1 MLPLAKDQPGEENT
15 YQVFLE
21 PWINSRSQDAN
32 TDVKGNESQ
41 LTELVFDEYDQRR
54 VKETE
59 VFVWGQKKNTRGV
72 P

>member
-1 MLPLAKDQPGEENT
+1 MLPLTKHMSSEENE

-32 TDVKGNESQ
+32 TDVKGNEGH

-54 VKETE
+54 VKETK
-59 VFVWGQKKNTRGV
+59 VFVC
-72 P
+72 

>member
-1 MLPLAKDQPGEENT
+1 MSSEENE

-32 TDVKGNESQ
+32 TDVKSNEGH

-54 VKETE
+54 VKETK
-59 VFVWGQKKNTRGV
+59 VFVC
-72 P
+72 